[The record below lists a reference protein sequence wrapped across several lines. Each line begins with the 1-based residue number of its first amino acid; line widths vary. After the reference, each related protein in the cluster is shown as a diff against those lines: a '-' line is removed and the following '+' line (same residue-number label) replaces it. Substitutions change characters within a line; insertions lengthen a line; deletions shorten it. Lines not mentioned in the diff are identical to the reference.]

1 MDNQKIKLRTEDDK
15 TIEAVVTSLKADGI
29 WIAIGEGVHNVKC
42 KLVPSRNQLAYVG
55 TLMGRELI
63 YPCSVKQVQA
73 EIARQQRDPLP
84 RVKR

>member
-1 MDNQKIKLRTEDDK
+1 MENQKIKLRTENDQF
-15 TIEAVVTSLKADGI
+15 IEVTVTSMKADGI
-29 WIAIGEGVHNVKC
+29 WVAVGEGLHNVKC

-73 EIARQQRDPLP
+73 EIARQNREPLP
-84 RVKR
+84 RIKR